1 MVEALKKTIK
11 VIVKKKKK
19 KACCF
24 RKASFLDLEISGGTG
39 SMEMATVQNRSCGQ
53 SLGEQR

>member
-11 VIVKKKKK
+11 VIVKKK

-24 RKASFLDLEISGGTG
+24 RKASFLDLEISGGPG
-39 SMEMATVQNRSCGQ
+39 SMEMATVQNGSCGQ